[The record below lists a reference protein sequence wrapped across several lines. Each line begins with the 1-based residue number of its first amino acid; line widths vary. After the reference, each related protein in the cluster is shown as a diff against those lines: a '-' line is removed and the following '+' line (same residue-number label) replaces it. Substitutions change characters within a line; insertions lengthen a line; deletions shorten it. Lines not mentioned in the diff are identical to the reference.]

1 MNYLDQLQKFHKQR
15 GATLNRFPSVDKR
28 PLDLYELKKSV
39 ERRGGFEL
47 VCKTKKWAEI
57 GRDLGYSGK
66 IMSSLS
72 TSLKN
77 SYAKW
82 LEPYEQWLLGA
93 KPSVQFQLEQE
104 RGGPYGTPSPAAS
117 PPKRDIPHTPSSLS
131 RESPTIRASQ
141 ALNASLAGEPENT
154 PTPLIP
160 PAMPAMLTGF
170 TAVNAGGWT
179 PANAP
184 SFTPV
189 NLTPLNRETPTLPT
203 PSEAPRLQT
212 PTSQTNRSV
221 SRDLK
226 RPLDGDGESDGSP
239 DGEGS
244 GRRSKRIKKA
254 GPPTVLGSQMM
265 QPRLN
270 SACSFSSRERANLKP
285 GDFCELCGRS
295 DDDPKILLCDSCFN
309 GYHTYCLDP
318 PLKAVPENDWHCS
331 KCLVGTGEFGFE
343 EGGIYS
349 LKQFQERA
357 RLFKDHHFA
366 SKMPRDPG
374 TDAPMTV
381 TEEEVEKEF
390 WRLASNIMET
400 VEVEYGADIHSTTH
414 GSGFPTV
421 EKQPRNPYSLDPWNL
436 NVLPLD
442 KESLFRYIKTDI
454 SGMTVPWLYVGMCFS
469 TFCWHNEDHYAYSA
483 NYQHFGATKTWYG
496 IPGEDAAR
504 FEDAMRAAVP
514 DLFESQPDL
523 LFQLVTLLPPDQLK
537 SAGVNVYAVDQR
549 AGQLVITYP
558 QAYHAGFN
566 HGFNF
571 NEAVNFAPYDWEP
584 FGQSGIERLRDFRR
598 NPCFSHDLLL
608 MTAASAKDI
617 SIQTAIWL
625 SPALDRAL
633 EREKALRQYF
643 DDRSSDSVFLC
654 EPLPFGT
661 KQDSLNLNYSQVIE
675 TEDAREEDYVCDYC
689 KTYSYLSRWTCGKSK
704 KVACLDHIGYVCSCV
719 SAEGD
724 QHVKYIRYPTIE
736 LEQVAQRVK
745 DRAHLPQVWTEKFRG
760 LVEDTPKPSYK
771 ALKSLLTEG
780 ERIPWNLPQLPDLR
794 KFVEKCNEWVDE
806 AQVYITRKQQS
817 RRKSEKVSRKASL
830 AKLAE
835 AEEKE
840 KEMRKLINIK
850 RLLKAADHIGFECSE
865 IQVLQ
870 DRLDAITEYQEKV
883 QKSLLTIADAKPV
896 DLEELIE
903 VGKSYQLDIPEIE
916 QLERI
921 LKQIQW
927 RENAKSKV
935 AGRTL
940 QEVENLINQAGEI
953 NVPEQ
958 NEDLVSLKEQKQHG
972 EAWEEKAKTL
982 LAMDE
987 INFAQLESFAAQAA
1001 ELPVSRET
1009 LTAVD
1014 AILRKQRELQE
1025 LIFSLVAKSQSP
1037 DFRQRP
1043 GYKEV
1048 KTVMESL
1055 ADLNSKPAGTADLEK
1070 EQKRHEDWMRRGKK
1084 LFGKS
1089 NAPLH
1094 ILLQHMELVES
1105 HNNACFNLLDRPRG
1119 PVEPQSREHTPED
1132 GMAGQSSSSRDVF
1145 CLCRT
1150 PEAGLMIECINCHE
1164 WYVYR
1169 TNTLDNPTANMF
1181 QVSQQVS

>member
-1 MNYLDQLQKFHKQR
+1 M
-15 GATLNRFPSVDKR
+15 
-28 PLDLYELKKSV
+28 DLYELKKAV
-39 ERRGGFEL
+39 ERRGGFDL

-82 LEPYEQWLLGA
+82 LEPYEQWLRGV

-117 PPKRDIPHTPSSLS
+117 PLKRDITQTPSSLS
-131 RESPTIRASQ
+131 RESPAVRASQ
-141 ALNASLAGEPENT
+141 ALNASLIEDSDIALSADVCEPIEG
-154 PTPLIP
+154 
-160 PAMPAMLTGF
+160 MLSGF

-179 PANAP
+179 PANAS
-184 SFTPV
+184 SFTAV
-189 NLTPLNRETPTLPT
+189 NGINREIPTLASPG
-203 PSEAPRLQT
+203 EASRIQS
-212 PTSQTNRSV
+212 PTSQTNGPV
-221 SRDLK
+221 SHELK
-226 RPLDGDGESDGSP
+226 RPLDVDGNSEGSQDGES
-239 DGEGS
+239 S
-244 GRRSKRIKKA
+244 GRRSKRIRKK
-254 GPPTVLGSQMM
+254 GPPTITGSQMM
-265 QPRLN
+265 QPRLK
-270 SACSFSSRERANLKP
+270 SACSLSSRKRANLKP
-285 GDFCELCGRS
+285 GDYCETCGRS
-295 DDDPKILLCDSCFN
+295 DDDPNILLCDSCFN

-318 PLKAVPENDWHCS
+318 PLKSVPENDWHCS

-349 LKQFQERA
+349 LKQFQDRA
-357 RLFKDHHFA
+357 HFFKNNHFA
-366 SKMPRDPG
+366 TKTPRDPV
-374 TDAPMTV
+374 TNTPMTV

-414 GSGFPTV
+414 GSGFPTI
-421 EKQPRNPYSLDPWNL
+421 EKKPRDPYSMDPWNL

-504 FEDAMRAAVP
+504 FEDAMREAVP

-523 LFQLVTLLPPDQLK
+523 LFQLVTLLPPDQLR

-584 FGQSGIERLRDFRR
+584 FGQSGVERLRDFRR

-608 MTAASAKDI
+608 MTAALAKDI
-617 SIQTAIWL
+617 SIQTATWL

-633 EREKALRQYF
+633 ERERGIRQYF
-643 DDRSSDSVFLC
+643 DDHCSKSVFIC
-654 EPLPFGT
+654 EPVPFGIQ
-661 KQDSLNLNYSQVIE
+661 QDNLKLNYVEVIE

-689 KTYSYLSRWTCGKSK
+689 KAYSYLSHWTCKKSK
-704 KVACLDHIGYVCSCV
+704 KVACLDHINYVCSCE
-719 SAEGD
+719 STEED
-724 QHVKYIRYPTIE
+724 QHVKYIRYSSAE
-736 LEQVAQRVK
+736 LEQIASRVK
-745 DRAHLPQVWTEKFRG
+745 DRAHLPQIWTDKFRD
-760 LVEDTPKPSYK
+760 LVEDNPKPSYK

-780 ERIPWNLPQLPDLR
+780 ERIPWHLPQLLDLR

-806 AQVYITRKQQS
+806 AQIYITRKQQS

-830 AKLAE
+830 AKIAE

-840 KEMRKLINIK
+840 KEIRKMSNVK
-850 RLLKAADHIGFECSE
+850 RLLRAADHIGFECAE

-870 DRLDAITEYQEKV
+870 ERLDSINEYQEKV
-883 QKSLLTIADAKPV
+883 QKSLLTLADTKSA

-903 VGKSYQLDIPEIE
+903 VGRSFQLDIPEVE

-921 LKQIQW
+921 VKQMQW
-927 RENAKSKV
+927 RESARSKIP
-935 AGRTL
+935 GRTL
-940 QEVENLINQAGEI
+940 QEVETLVNQASNI
-953 NVPEQ
+953 HVPEQ
-958 NEDLVSLKEQKQHG
+958 NEDLISLKEQKQQG
-972 EAWEEKAKTL
+972 EAWEEKAKEL
-982 LAMDE
+982 MSMDE
-987 INFAQLESFAAQAA
+987 INFAQLDSFAHQASD
-1001 ELPVSRET
+1001 LPVSKET
-1009 LTAVD
+1009 LAAVD
-1014 AILRKQRELQE
+1014 ALLRKQRDLQE
-1025 LIFSLVAKSQSP
+1025 LIHTLVSKSQSA

-1043 GYKEV
+1043 AYKEV

-1055 ADLNSKPAGTADLEK
+1055 ADLSSKPTGTADLER

-1094 ILLQHMELVES
+1094 ILLQHMEAVES
-1105 HNNACFNLLDRPRG
+1105 NNDACFNLSDRPRA
-1119 PVEPQSREHTPED
+1119 PVEPQSREHSPED
-1132 GMAGQSSSSRDVF
+1132 DFSGHSSSVRDVF

-1150 PEAGLMIECINCHE
+1150 QEGGLMIECVNCHE
-1164 WYVYR
+1164 WWGSCHTQAQVA
-1169 TNTLDNPTANMF
+1169 TANKL
-1181 QVSQQVS
+1181 QVS